1 LNLFDELPEEG
12 ERSISEP
19 FGATMWGGTVYEIAP
34 GKRASRYHWHV
45 GEEEWL
51 LVVSGTPTLRTPEGE
66 QVLRPWDVAVFVRG
80 EAGAHEVRNDSD
92 EPVRVLMLSNT
103 SDPEVTVYPESGEVG
118 VFADW
123 SRTDRAELR
132 ILAPYPGRAE

>member
-1 LNLFDELPEEG
+1 LNLFDELPARG
-12 ERSISEP
+12 ETSVSEP
-19 FGATMWGGTVYEIAP
+19 FGATMWGGTLYELAP
-34 GKRASRYHWHV
+34 GKQIAPYHWHF

-51 LVVSGTPTLRTPEGE
+51 VVVSGTPTLRTPAGE
-66 QVLRPWDVAVFVRG
+66 QVLRPWDATTFVRG

-103 SDPEVTVYPESGEVG
+103 SDPEVTVYPERGEVG

-123 SRTDRAELR
+123 SRSDRGDLR
-132 ILAPYPGRAE
+132 IRAPYPGRVE